1 MHGDVGNCLVVKRL
15 DRHHAFLADMQNQHL
30 GDGKFWKK
38 PVATLRRFHDL
49 FIDPTADFIL
59 WSRHIGVWE
68 GEKAVYCGKACTI
81 RWYLL
86 IHPIFLLVGVELL
99 PLNWTYWYRLRSNT
113 HTFRRSIG
121 PLASMYVWGRWNL
134 LSGVEIGSVSRVL
147 GWYVM
152 SGRSGLE
159 TTRRPT
165 FTCGIALIRLIRTNL
180 WSHPCSSL
188 PALYLFGLLMSS
200 IGLL

>member
-1 MHGDVGNCLVVKRL
+1 
-15 DRHHAFLADMQNQHL
+15 MQTQHL
-30 GDGKFWKK
+30 RGGQFWRK
-38 PVATLRRFHDL
+38 PEGTLRRFHDL

-59 WSRHIGVWE
+59 WSRYIGVWE
-68 GEKAVYCGKACTI
+68 GDKAVYRGKACTI
-81 RWYLL
+81 HWKWL
-86 IHPIFLLVGVELL
+86 IQPIFQLEEVEFL
-99 PLNWTYWYRLRSNT
+99 PLNWTYWYWLWSNT
-113 HTFRRSIG
+113 HTFRRSLG
-121 PLASMYVWGRWNL
+121 PLVYLYRWGRWNL

>member
-1 MHGDVGNCLVVKRL
+1 M
-15 DRHHAFLADMQNQHL
+15 FLAGMQSQHL

-38 PVATLRRFHDL
+38 PVGTLRWFDDL

-81 RWYLL
+81 RWYWL

-99 PLNWTYWYRLRSNT
+99 PLNWIHWYRFWPHT
-113 HTFRRSIG
+113 YTFRRSLG
-121 PLASMYVWGRWNL
+121 PLASKYVWGRWNL
-134 LSGVEIGSVSRVL
+134 LSGVENGSVSRVL

-159 TTRRPT
+159 RRGVKPSHVELLP
-165 FTCGIALIRLIRTNL
+165 FVSYVQTCDHTHAVA
-180 WSHPCSSL
+180 SL
-188 PALYLFGLLMSS
+188 YCISLDFWWVASDCCKEWVWLRW
-200 IGLL
+200 